1 MIIRINELSDIP
13 IYMQIRNQIV
23 IGIAEDKL
31 KPGEKLPT
39 IRALAEESGI
49 NMMTVSKAYQ
59 LLKQEGY
66 INGYTVEGD
75 TAKEKTLTVELK
87 YGPDKQKVIT
97 GLKRIS
103 KPGLRVYAKGDN
115 VPRVLNGL
123 GIAIISTSK
132 GLMTD
137 RDARKAN
144 LGGEVVAYVW

>member
-1 MIIRINELSDIP
+1 MTDP
-13 IYMQIRNQIV
+13 IADMLTRIRNGLQAGHETVEIPASKMK
-23 IGIAEDKL
+23 IEIAR
-31 KPGEKLPT
+31 
-39 IRALAEESGI
+39 I
-49 NMMTVSKAYQ
+49 
-59 LLKQEGY
+59 LKQEGF
-66 INGYTVEGD
+66 INNYSVAGD
-75 TAKEKTLTVELK
+75 SAKEKTITVELK

-123 GIAIISTSK
+123 GVAIISTSK
-132 GLMTD
+132 GLMSD